1 MHNRKYYRQSFYLL
15 LHIRQ
20 QQIDN
25 DQQGYGMLLVSVLSI
40 FMFSML
46 AACLTMTNLSTSVVR
61 AYTDEQSAFYVAESG
76 LNERASSIREKFS
89 GYAKPTGQSPGQTS
103 AVLLNA
109 SLFQQSMRDCS
120 NSLPTAIGSGDFS
133 CQHKPFTSNTF
144 KTKLTNQGSAG
155 ANTVTQAS
163 VATTY
168 FAHTF
173 VADQTCYIDTAL
185 PLAGQACN
193 ADPTNRAPRPQVIPS
208 GQLYTGLNS
217 QDYHYTIFSTASED
231 HLAENAPQ
239 TQVTLQMNFVSR
251 AIPLFQFGAFS
262 NGDLEISSHSN
273 MNVYGRV
280 HANKNLL
287 IQAYEPTT
295 TEIFDGGNI
304 TTAGDLYTKNPANNS
319 TPGKNYIAV
328 PSLVRYNSSN
338 E

>member
-1 MHNRKYYRQSFYLL
+1 
-15 LHIRQ
+15 
-20 QQIDN
+20 
-25 DQQGYGMLLVSVLSI
+25 MLLVSVLSI

-61 AYTDEQSAFYVAESG
+61 AYTDEQNAFYVAESG
-76 LNERASSIREKFS
+76 LNQRANSIGEKFI
-89 GYAKPTGQSPGQTS
+89 GYDKPTGRSPGQTS

-109 SLFQQSMRDCS
+109 SLLSQSMRDCS

-133 CQHKPFTSNTF
+133 CEHKPFTSNTF

-155 ANTVTQAS
+155 ANTVTQAG
-163 VATTY
+163 VTTTY

-173 VADQTCYIDTAL
+173 VADQTCYVDTTL
-185 PLAGQACN
+185 PLAGQSCN
-193 ADPTNRAPRPQVIPS
+193 TDPTNKAPRPQVIPA

-231 HLAENAPQ
+231 HLAENTPQ
-239 TQVTLQMNFVSR
+239 AQVTLQMNFTSR

-287 IQAYEPTT
+287 INALHIKSSERIRSRYK
-295 TEIFDGGNI
+295 
-304 TTAGDLYTKNPANNS
+304 LY
-319 TPGKNYIAV
+319 
-328 PSLVRYNSSN
+328 RD
-338 E
+338 EWW